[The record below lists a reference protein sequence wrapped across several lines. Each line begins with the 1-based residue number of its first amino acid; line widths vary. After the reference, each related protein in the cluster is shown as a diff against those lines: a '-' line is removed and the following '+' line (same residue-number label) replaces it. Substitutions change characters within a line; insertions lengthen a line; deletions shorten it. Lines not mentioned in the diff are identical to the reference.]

1 MRKPAI
7 AIVPARGGS
16 KRIPAKNRKAFVGKP
31 LIQRCVE
38 RLSRSGLFETV
49 IVSTDDNDIA
59 NLAIEAGAEFLGPRP
74 LSISDDFATTASVVL
89 FELSRLKEILD
100 LEPRA
105 ICTIYPTA
113 ILVDL
118 KSIEDGFVL
127 FESGK
132 YDCVMSVVAY
142 SAPTER
148 AWRSLPGGYGKMI
161 HPEFRLSRT
170 QDFEKTFYDAGQ
182 FYWSSERYWYSYADD
197 MQLESQRVGLLALK
211 RWESVDIDT
220 YEDWQFAEMLFRVR
234 ESTP

>member
-1 MRKPAI
+1 MRNSTI

-38 RLSRSGLFETV
+38 RLSGSGMFDSV
-49 IVSTDDNDIA
+49 IVSTDDDDIA
-59 NLAIEAGAEFLGPRP
+59 RLAIEAGADFLGPRP
-74 LSISDDFATTASVVL
+74 SSISDDFTTTASVVL
-89 FELSRLKEILD
+89 FELSRLKESLD
-100 LEPRA
+100 VEPKS
-105 ICTIYPTA
+105 ICTVYPTA

-118 KSIEDGFVL
+118 KSIEDGLIL
-127 FESGK
+127 FESGE

-148 AWRSLPGGYGKMI
+148 AWRSLPGGYGKMV

-170 QDFEKTFYDAGQ
+170 QDFEKMFYDAGQ
-182 FYWSSERYWYSYADD
+182 FYWSSKYYWLAH
-197 MQLESQRVGLLALK
+197 MNAQQLESLRVGLFTLK

-220 YEDWQFAEMLFRVR
+220 YEDWQFAEMLFQVR
-234 ESTP
+234 ESKP